1 MKRLFLISTALLA
14 ATTATGAERDMM
26 CRGPL
31 YGTNGIYNIGTCY
44 IHDDPLA
51 YAVHRPVR
59 SVTLFGA
66 VERSHVQRL
75 LVL

>member
-1 MKRLFLISTALLA
+1 MKRLFLIATALLA
-14 ATTATGAERDMM
+14 ATTANGAERDMT

-31 YGTNGIYNIGTCY
+31 YGTYNIGKYY
-44 IHDDPLA
+44 IQDDPLA

-59 SVTLFGA
+59 SMALFGA

-75 LVL
+75 LVV